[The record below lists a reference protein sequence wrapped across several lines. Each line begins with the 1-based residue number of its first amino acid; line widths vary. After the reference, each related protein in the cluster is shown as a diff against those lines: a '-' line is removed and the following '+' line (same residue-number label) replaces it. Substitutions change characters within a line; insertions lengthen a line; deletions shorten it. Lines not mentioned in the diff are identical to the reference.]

1 MSQTQATPQHQ
12 TVELFREDAYLQTCQ
27 ARVLETVALADRIG
41 VVLDQTV
48 FYAEGGGQPGDS
60 GSLTLTDGSQ
70 IGVSNTIKQADGAG
84 IIHLLAEN
92 TPIPAVS
99 SEVTCRID
107 WQRRHKHMRLHSC
120 LHLLCSLVDGGV
132 TGGSI
137 GTDKARLDFDLQDT
151 TLDKEYLT
159 RELNRLIAESHPLQ
173 ARWITEAEM
182 QSQPDLVRTM
192 SVKPPSGEGRVRLM
206 EVAEVDLQACG
217 GTHVANTAEIGLV
230 RVGKI
235 ENKGKRNRRVNILF
249 DE

>member
-1 MSQTQATPQHQ
+1 MSHTQPQNHSI
-12 TVELFREDAYLQTCQ
+12 ELFREDAYLRSCQ
-27 ARVLETVALADRIG
+27 ARVLEVVSGDNVGL
-41 VVLDQTV
+41 VLDQTV

-60 GSLTLTDGSQ
+60 GSLILTDGSE
-70 IGVSNTIKQADGAG
+70 IVVTNTIKHPDGAG
-84 IIHLLAEN
+84 ILHVLA
-92 TPIPAVS
+92 TDAPIPELGS
-99 SEVTCRID
+99 QVTCQID
-107 WQRRHKHMRLHSC
+107 WERRHKHMRFHSC

-151 TLDKEYLT
+151 TLDKEHLT
-159 RELNRLIAESHPLQ
+159 RELNRLVTEAHPLQ

-206 EVAEVDLQACG
+206 EVADVDLQACG
-217 GTHVANTAEIGLV
+217 GTHVANTSEIGTV
-230 RVGKI
+230 KVGKI

-249 DE
+249 DEQT